1 MFAVSLSS
9 PWFVAVLPAIGYV
22 YGTMQK
28 YFVIA
33 SRELKRLDNVSKSP
47 IYAHFSETLNGITTI
62 RCYCTLSLCL
72 SLSLSVS
79 LCLCL
84 YITP

>member
-1 MFAVSLSS
+1 MIAVSLSS
-9 PWFVAVLPAIGYV
+9 PWFVLALPIISGV

-33 SRELKRLDNVSKSP
+33 SRELKRLDNVTKSP

-62 RCYCTLSLCL
+62 R
-72 SLSLSVS
+72 
-79 LCLCL
+79 
-84 YITP
+84 